1 MKKISTLLMA
11 AAALT
16 FNASAVEPVEI
27 TLANPSFE
35 ETDATVEAC
44 DHLGGWTVIG
54 PNSLDK
60 AEKGG
65 MLYAYQSRPKSWSDG
80 SFGIRSSSPM
90 NLTGANY
97 IAQTL
102 YTQKAGVYV
111 LQFDGRTARTNWK
124 NDLNSY
130 KWDEDGNIA
139 ETLYKFWDMAFFN
152 DDYGMNVTD
161 FVPGKPSEEEGTT
174 ILWSNGHPEPNG
186 WFNNNWPRYYLI
198 HKTSPDTFDDG
209 TTDITFGFGFPES
222 NNTDADGNPVNLT
235 NAQIAC
241 DNFILRFF
249 DTEDIQVAKDWV
261 NAEIAKIEAGDYSM
275 PALPTAPQDPST
287 DENAVKQPM
296 HVANGTAFNIPIG
309 TFVTNSGWEPS
320 TGINDIVAP
329 VVKNDKYYNLQGIE
343 IAKPTQAGIYIH
355 NGKKYIVR

>member
-11 AAALT
+11 SAALA
-16 FNASAVEPVEI
+16 FSASAVEPVEI

-35 ETDATVEAC
+35 EADASIIAC
-44 DHLGGWTVIG
+44 DRLVGWTVIG
-54 PNSLDK
+54 SDALKED
-60 AEKGG
+60 GTSSF
-65 MLYAYQSRPKSWSDG
+65 LYASQSRPKSWSDG
-80 SFGIRSSSPM
+80 SLGLRSGAAVD
-90 NLTGANY
+90 LTGANY
-97 IAQTL
+97 LTQTL

-130 KWDEDGNIA
+130 KYDDEGNVV
-139 ETLYKFWDMAFFN
+139 ETLYKFWDMAFIN

-161 FVPGKPSEEEGTT
+161 FVPGEPSEEEGTT
-174 ILWSNGHPEPNG
+174 ILWSNGHSEPNG

-198 HKTSPDTFDDG
+198 HKTSPDTFDEG
-209 TTDITFGFGFPES
+209 TTDITFGFGFPAS

-235 NAQIAC
+235 KAQIAC

-275 PALPTAPQDPST
+275 PALPSAPQDPSNA
-287 DENAVKQPM
+287 EGAVKQPM

-329 VVKNDKYYNLQGIE
+329 AVKNDKYYNLQGIE